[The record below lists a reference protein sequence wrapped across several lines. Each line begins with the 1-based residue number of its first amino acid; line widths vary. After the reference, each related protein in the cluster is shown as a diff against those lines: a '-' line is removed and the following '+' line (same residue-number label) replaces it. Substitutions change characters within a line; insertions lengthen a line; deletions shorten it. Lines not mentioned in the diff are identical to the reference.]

1 MKLFQKLLAGA
12 ASGALVL
19 AILSGCDAAG
29 SGQIADGGIRGTGSS
44 VGPVSGFGSVF
55 VNGVEFFTN
64 RILNQEVEGNDG
76 INGEGD
82 LHEGMILRI
91 EGDWHKDGTG
101 DAESMEYDDS
111 QRGTVS
117 GLNVIEVGKRLEFTV
132 HHQPVIADVQTVFKG
147 KSLATLADGDFVRVS
162 AWRQADGKYRAS
174 YIGVNPAQYGDD
186 PIEVEG
192 PADGIDQALNR
203 FTMNG
208 LVIEYADRVFAGE
221 LSEDTLAPGTYYE
234 VEGKLVDGVLQ
245 ASRIQPD
252 DFRRYQKNGKDIE
265 LAGPVLSDYDNNNQS
280 FSLNGLTI
288 RVTPGETELED
299 LSSFNDLKTGLLV
312 QVEGAFIAP
321 TVIRATEIELREGDA
336 EIEGDVETGSVTGD
350 SFRVGGV
357 RVRVTP
363 QTMITDDE
371 SDERLKFNDLNPALV
386 QPKIVS
392 VEVSGL
398 ERKNEFGATYIDALQ
413 IEREL
418 SDDAANEYE
427 LEGRL
432 QGIKG
437 YDIQLLG
444 TWIRTT
450 EGAFK
455 APLSLSALKDKY
467 AGDII
472 VLEVTYKSILS
483 GTTDYSATSIEEGS
497 D

>member
-1 MKLFQKLLAGA
+1 MTLFQKMLAGGV
-12 ASGALVL
+12 SGALAL

-29 SGQIADGGIRGTGSS
+29 GAQVADGGIRGTGSS

-64 RILNQEVEGNDG
+64 SIRNREVEGNDG
-76 INGEGD
+76 IGNEDD

-91 EGDWHKDGTG
+91 EGEWHKDGTG
-101 DAESMEYDDS
+101 EAESMEYDDS

-117 GLNVIEVGKRLEFTV
+117 GLNVIEVGKRLEFTI

-147 KSLATLADGDFVRVS
+147 KSLATLANGDFARVS

-192 PADGIDQALNR
+192 PADGIDRALNR
-203 FTMNG
+203 FTMKG
-208 LVIEYADRVFAGE
+208 LIIEYTDNVFAGE

-234 VEGKLVDGVLQ
+234 VEGKLVAGVLQ

-252 DFRRYQKNGKDIE
+252 DFRRYQKNGKNIE
-265 LAGPVLSDYDNNNQS
+265 LAGPVLSDYDKGSQS

-288 RVTPGETELED
+288 RVTDETERDD
-299 LSSFNDLKTGLLV
+299 LSLDDLKTGLLV

-336 EIEGDVETGSVTGD
+336 EIEGDVEPGSVTGD

-398 ERKNEFGATYIDALQ
+398 EKKNEFGATYIDALQ

-418 SDDAANEYE
+418 SDDAENEYE

-432 QGIKG
+432 EDIKG